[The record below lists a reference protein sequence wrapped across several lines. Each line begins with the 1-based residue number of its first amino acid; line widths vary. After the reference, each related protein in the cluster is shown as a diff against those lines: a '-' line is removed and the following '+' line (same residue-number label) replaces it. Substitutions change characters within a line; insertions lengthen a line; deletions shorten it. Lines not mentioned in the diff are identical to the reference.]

1 MRPASWGEK
10 SNFYSDLFPLCLPTT
25 LGRAARSAAQ
35 AHLCVEVQF
44 KNSAISRKNSISREN
59 SISRIFSK
67 SRKVE
72 VTLLAGQN
80 RAQHSTAQGKAA
92 QSRCNTIFVSPDS
105 REAKIVHS
113 FTCFNRFQRE
123 GAQIQGLPKAELV
136 LSSQGLILI
145 HLGLI

>member
-1 MRPASWGEK
+1 MFKFKSKNPPGKPGRTLLRPASWGEK

-35 AHLCVEVQF
+35 AHLCVKVQF
-44 KNSAISRKNSISREN
+44 KNSAISRKN

-123 GAQIQGLPKAELV
+123 GAQIQGLPKA
-136 LSSQGLILI
+136 
-145 HLGLI
+145 